1 MTNVRNASLTFIFI
15 TILLDVI
22 GLGLIIPVL
31 PQLINEFLG
40 DNITQAALYLGM
52 TMSVYA
58 LMQFVCAPIIGAL
71 SDQYGRRPVLLSS
84 LFGFGLDYILLA
96 LAPSIGWLFL
106 GRIIAGITGA
116 SFTTAQAY
124 IADVSAPEDRGKNF
138 GLVGAAFGI
147 GFIIGPVLGGILAK
161 YGDLRTPFWFAA
173 ALSFLNFCYGYFIL
187 PESLKLENRRK
198 FDWKRANPVGSLL
211 QLKKYPAIYG
221 MLSAFICLQLGGQ
234 VHPSTWP
241 VFTMKQFKWDEL
253 DVALSLA
260 FVGLMIA
267 LVQGGLIRYT
277 TPRLGQHKSIVI
289 GLSFYAIGF
298 FLFSFASQGWM
309 MYAIMVPFA
318 LGGLA
323 GPTLQGV
330 ISGKV
335 APSEQ
340 GELQGALT
348 SVMSLTSVL
357 GPLMHTNLFSYFSS
371 EGAFIHYPGAA
382 FFVGSILAIAAL
394 LIILKT
400 LPKEESVS

>member
-1 MTNVRNASLTFIFI
+1 
-15 TILLDVI
+15 
-22 GLGLIIPVL
+22 
-31 PQLINEFLG
+31 
-40 DNITQAALYLGM
+40 
-52 TMSVYA
+52 
-58 LMQFVCAPIIGAL
+58 
-71 SDQYGRRPVLLSS
+71 
-84 LFGFGLDYILLA
+84 
-96 LAPSIGWLFL
+96 
-106 GRIIAGITGA
+106 
-116 SFTTAQAY
+116 
-124 IADVSAPEDRGKNF
+124 
-138 GLVGAAFGI
+138 
-147 GFIIGPVLGGILAK
+147 
-161 YGDLRTPFWFAA
+161 
-173 ALSFLNFCYGYFIL
+173 
-187 PESLKLENRRK
+187 
-198 FDWKRANPVGSLL
+198 
-211 QLKKYPAIYG
+211 
-221 MLSAFICLQLGGQ
+221 
-234 VHPSTWP
+234 
-241 VFTMKQFKWDEL
+241 
-253 DVALSLA
+253 
-260 FVGLMIA
+260 
-267 LVQGGLIRYT
+267 
-277 TPRLGQHKSIVI
+277 
-289 GLSFYAIGF
+289 LSFYAIGF

>member
-1 MTNVRNASLTFIFI
+1 MTNTRSASLTFIFI

-31 PQLINEFLG
+31 PQLINGFLEN
-40 DNITQAALYLGM
+40 NITQAALYLGM

-58 LMQFVCAPIIGAL
+58 MMQFVCAPIIGAL
-71 SDQYGRRPVLLSS
+71 SDQYGRRTVLLSS

-124 IADVSAPEDRGKNF
+124 IADVSTPEDRGKNF

-187 PESLKLENRRK
+187 PESLKPENRRK

-221 MLSAFICLQLGGQ
+221 MLSAFICLQLGAQ
-234 VHPSTWP
+234 VHPSTWA
-241 VFTMKQFKWDEL
+241 VFTMKQFNWQEI

-277 TPRLGQHKSIVI
+277 TPRLGQYKSIVI
-289 GLSFYAIGF
+289 GLSFYALGF
-298 FLFSFASQGWM
+298 LLFSFASQGWM
-309 MYAIMVPFA
+309 MYAIMIPFA

-348 SVMSLTSVL
+348 SLMSLTSVL

-371 EGAFIHYPGAA
+371 EGAFIHYPGVA
-382 FFVGSILAIAAL
+382 FFVGSVLSIVAL

-400 LPKEESVS
+400 LSKTP